1 MSHPDVTG
9 PAGPAGPVGP
19 ADPVEPVGLAGLAGL
34 AGPAGPAGQTALAER
49 PERPERPEAEGTAGE
64 GAPLSGDSLRV
75 WLAGALSTACD
86 GEISAQEILDSDTS
100 FVAMGVTSI
109 ATIRLV
115 DAIEAELD
123 IMIDFG
129 GDSWFLQDLDS
140 LTAYLDGLT
149 RS

>member
-9 PAGPAGPVGP
+9 PAGSTG
-19 ADPVEPVGLAGLAGL
+19 PVEPDV
-34 AGPAGPAGQTALAER
+34 PAGRTALAER
-49 PERPERPEAEGTAGE
+49 AELAGGTTEA
-64 GAPLSGDSLRV
+64 GAPLSGDSLRA
-75 WLAGALSTACD
+75 WLAEALSTACD
-86 GEISAQEILDSDTS
+86 GEPSAREILESGSS

-129 GDSWFLQDLDS
+129 GDTWFLQDLDA
-140 LTAYLDGLT
+140 LTAYLTDLT

>member
-1 MSHPDVTG
+1 MSHPDGAG
-9 PAGPAGPVGP
+9 PAGPAE
-19 ADPVEPVGLAGLAGL
+19 PVE
-34 AGPAGPAGQTALAER
+34 PAGPAGQTAPAGR
-49 PERPERPEAEGTAGE
+49 AGGTTGT
-64 GAPLSGDSLRV
+64 GVPLSWDSLRT

-86 GEISAQEILDSDTS
+86 GELSAREILDSDSS
-100 FVAMGVTSI
+100 FVAMGITSI

-129 GDSWFLQDLDS
+129 GDTWFLQDLNA
-140 LTAYLDGLT
+140 LTAYLTGLT

>member
-1 MSHPDVTG
+1 MSHQDVAGQAGQAGLTG
-9 PAGPAGPVGP
+9 QAGL
-19 ADPVEPVGLAGLAGL
+19 ADPVEPAV
-34 AGPAGPAGQTALAER
+34 PAGRTGLVERAETA
-49 PERPERPEAEGTAGE
+49 TGE

-86 GEISAQEILDSDTS
+86 GEISAREILGSDSS
-100 FVAMGVTSI
+100 FVAMGITSI

-129 GDSWFLQDLDS
+129 GDTWFLQDLDA
-140 LTAYLDGLT
+140 LTTYLTDLT
-149 RS
+149 RP

>member
-1 MSHPDVTG
+1 MSHPDV
-9 PAGPAGPVGP
+9 AGPAGPVE
-19 ADPVEPVGLAGLAGL
+19 PVE
-34 AGPAGPAGQTALAER
+34 PAGQTAPAER
-49 PERPERPEAEGTAGE
+49 AGGTTGT
-64 GAPLSGDSLRV
+64 GVPPSGDSLRT

-86 GEISAQEILDSDTS
+86 GEPSAQEILDSDSS
-100 FVAMGVTSI
+100 FVAMGITSI

-129 GDSWFLQDLDS
+129 GDTWFLQDLNA
-140 LTAYLDGLT
+140 LTAYLTDLT